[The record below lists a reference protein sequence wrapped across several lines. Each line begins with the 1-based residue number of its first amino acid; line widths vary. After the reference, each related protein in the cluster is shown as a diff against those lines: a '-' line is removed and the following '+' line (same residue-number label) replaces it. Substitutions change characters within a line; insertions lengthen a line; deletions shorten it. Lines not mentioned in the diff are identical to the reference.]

1 VLPRITEDARAITDS
16 NLSARLAVP
25 VSHDELQLLSET
37 LNEMLER
44 IERIVPAHEGTA
56 DASHELRAPMTLIA
70 RNEQRGTRP
79 ADRQADYRAA
89 WGAPRF
95 GASPDAAASS
105 PCRCRSSWQTE
116 S

>member
-1 VLPRITEDARAITDS
+1 
-16 NLSARLAVP
+16 
-25 VSHDELQLLSET
+25 LQLLSET

-44 IERIVPAHEGTA
+44 IERSFLRTKQFTA

-70 RNEQRGTRP
+70 RNERPGTRP
-79 ADRQADYRAA
+79 ADRQTDYRAA

>member
-44 IERIVPAHEGTA
+44 IER
-56 DASHELRAPMTLIA
+56 SFLRTK
-70 RNEQRGTRP
+70 
-79 ADRQADYRAA
+79 
-89 WGAPRF
+89 APRTPRTSC
-95 GASPDAAASS
+95 A
-105 PCRCRSSWQTE
+105 RQ
-116 S
+116 